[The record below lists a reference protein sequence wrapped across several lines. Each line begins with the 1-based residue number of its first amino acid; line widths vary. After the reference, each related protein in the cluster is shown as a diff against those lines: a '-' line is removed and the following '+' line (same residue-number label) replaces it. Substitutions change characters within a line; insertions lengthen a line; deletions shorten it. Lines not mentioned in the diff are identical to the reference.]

1 MSRPQKGKYNFS
13 TSSILNSQKNN
24 FQFNKIN
31 YLLNY
36 NNLQE

>member
-31 YLLNY
+31 THYY